1 MAKNILGSLIINL
14 ITKAD
19 TTGLNKTDRAI
30 QKTTKTLKT
39 MSKETGVISKLSG
52 KIFGSLSFTSVKDWF
67 MGYVEFEKQLGSIHS
82 RFYAI
87 TKDSDKANKQ
97 FEFARKIARDTAT
110 DINSVVDSYSIFY
123 SSAQRA
129 LGEGGAQEV
138 YSNWT
143 KVARVLHLSGSQYE
157 RVMYA
162 LREMS
167 SKGQLY
173 AQDLMIQ
180 MGTHVPDIRN
190 VAEEAI
196 KRLDIKG
203 VTSIKDFQEY
213 TKKNTGTDAMARFL
227 VEFSKEA
234 KSRFASDEAL
244 KKALQQPDA
253 LMQTIANTL
262 YEMKLA
268 FSQSGG
274 AYMVVKILMGIT
286 EAIKT
291 IPFEDITKF
300 LGRVAHF
307 VGDIATYIPRIIRIL
322 ELILISVAIYKGSK
336 FLISTFK
343 ILTSMFK
350 DIGYFLK
357 IFRSLGPAVPFLTKL
372 NSGLVVAFPKLAKF
386 FMSGGLKTVLGGVLG
401 LSGPLGWVVGFLTF
415 LPEISAL
422 CKWIGRKLGI
432 EENKSFLGN
441 LASQTGYSEDQLKYI
456 LGKALQS
463 GNMSTLDLINLLNK
477 EGFSKLTTFVGVDTN
492 NNINIFL
499 PDGTKLGLSDAIKSD
514 TTTEVK
520 PKSSY
525 SNKPVNA
532 WDAYGVSKKGK

>member
-39 MSKETGVISKLSG
+39 MSKETGVIGKLSG
-52 KIFGSLSFTSVKDWF
+52 KIFGGLSFTSVKDWF

-422 CKWIGRKLGI
+422 CKWIGRKLGV
-432 EENKSFLGN
+432 EENKSFLGS
-441 LASQTGYSEDQLKYI
+441 LSSKTGYSEDQLKYI
-456 LGKALQS
+456 LGKVSQS
-463 GNMSTLDLINLLNK
+463 GNMSAVDLVNTLNK
-477 EGFSKLTTFVGVDTN
+477 EGFSKLTTYVGLDTN
-492 NNINIFL
+492 NTINVYL
-499 PDGTKLGLSDAIKSD
+499 PDGTKLGLAEAIKSD
-514 TTTEVK
+514 TKTDVK

-525 SNKPVNA
+525 SNKPVTTNA
-532 WDAYGVSKKGK
+532 WEAYGVVK

>member
-1 MAKNILGSLIINL
+1 MAKNILGSLILNL
-14 ITKAD
+14 VTKAD

-39 MSKETGVISKLSG
+39 MSKETSVIGKLSG
-52 KIFGSLSFTSVKDWF
+52 KLFGGLSFTSVKDWF
-67 MGYVEFEKQLGSIHS
+67 MGYLEFEKQLGSIHS

-87 TKDSDKANKQ
+87 TKDSDKATKQ
-97 FEFARKIARDTAT
+97 FEFARKIAKETAT

-234 KSRFASDEAL
+234 KGRFASDEAL

-300 LGRVAHF
+300 LGKVARA
-307 VGDIATYIPRIIRIL
+307 VGDIASYITTHIPQIL
-322 ELILISVAIYKGSK
+322 SILKLILISLAIYTGSK
-336 FLISTFK
+336 FLIS
-343 ILTSMFK
+343 MFK
-350 DIGYFLK
+350 GIWSFFDIFKGVGKTAPFLMK
-357 IFRSLGPAVPFLTKL
+357 TLYSLGL
-372 NSGLVVAFPKLAKF
+372 AFPKLAKF
-386 FMSGGLKTVLGGVLG
+386 AQFFMFGGLKTVLGGVLG
-401 LSGPLGWVVGFLTF
+401 LSGPLGWIVGFLTF

-422 CKWIGRKLGI
+422 CKWISKKLGVG
-432 EENKSFLGN
+432 ENTSFLGS
-441 LASQTGYSEDQLKYI
+441 LSSKTGYSEDQLKYI
-456 LGKALQS
+456 LGKVSQS
-463 GNMSTLDLINLLNK
+463 GDMSAIDLINTLNK
-477 EGFSKLTTFVGVDTN
+477 EGFSKLTTYVGLDTN
-492 NNINIFL
+492 NTINVYL
-499 PDGTKLGLSDAIKSD
+499 PDGTKLGLAEAIKSD
-514 TTTEVK
+514 TKTEVK

-525 SNKPVNA
+525 SNKPVTTNA
-532 WDAYGVSKKGK
+532 WEAYGVVK